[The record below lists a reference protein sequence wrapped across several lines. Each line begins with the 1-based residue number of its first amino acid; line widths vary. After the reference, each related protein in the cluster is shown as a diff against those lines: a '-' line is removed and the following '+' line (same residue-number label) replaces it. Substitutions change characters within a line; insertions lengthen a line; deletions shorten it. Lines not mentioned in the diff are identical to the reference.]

1 MNEAPSPD
9 GASSFILNLPAARRA
24 LSHPKRLWFP
34 LFTPY
39 IFYLSKQTIVC
50 YLTDARVRDM
60 PSPRCHRTMSPKT
73 PPGETREKIY
83 TFMRDRLLAGMPP
96 TVREVQHMFGF
107 KAVQT
112 AQAHLEQLV
121 AMGRLIQHKGR
132 ARGYALPESSV
143 DYAPPPVFAPLLGQ
157 IQAGDLQA
165 AIEDREGTIP
175 VQSRATRRGS
185 EQLFALRVRGE
196 SMTGAGILPDD
207 IVIVRIQETANPG
220 DIVVALVGDEA
231 TVKTFRTRRGRI
243 VLMPENPDFAP
254 IVPDPEECRVLGK
267 VIEVR
272 RYIR

>member
-1 MNEAPSPD
+1 
-9 GASSFILNLPAARRA
+9 
-24 LSHPKRLWFP
+24 
-34 LFTPY
+34 
-39 IFYLSKQTIVC
+39 
-50 YLTDARVRDM
+50 
-60 PSPRCHRTMSPKT
+60 MSPKT

-83 TFMRDRLLAGMPP
+83 SYMRDQLLAGTPP
-96 TVREVQHMFGF
+96 TVREVQQKFGF

-121 AMGRLIQHKGR
+121 ATGKLIRNKGR
-132 ARGYALPESSV
+132 ARGYSLPASSV
-143 DYAPPPVFAPLLGQ
+143 DYVEPAIYAPLLGH

-165 AIEDREGTIP
+165 AIEDREGTVP
-175 VQSRATRRGS
+175 VESRSSRRGS

-220 DIVVALVGDEA
+220 DIVVAMVGDEA
-231 TVKTFRTRRGRI
+231 TVKTFRIRRGRI
-243 VLMPENPDFAP
+243 VLMPENPDFTP
-254 IVPDPEECRVLGK
+254 IVPNPEECRILGK

>member
-1 MNEAPSPD
+1 
-9 GASSFILNLPAARRA
+9 
-24 LSHPKRLWFP
+24 
-34 LFTPY
+34 
-39 IFYLSKQTIVC
+39 
-50 YLTDARVRDM
+50 
-60 PSPRCHRTMSPKT
+60 MSPKT

-96 TVREVQHMFGF
+96 TVREVQQQFGF

-121 AMGRLIQHKGR
+121 ATGRLTRRRGR
-132 ARGYALPESSV
+132 ARGYALPESSA
-143 DYAPPPVFAPLLGQ
+143 DFAPPPVFAPLLGH

-175 VQSRATRRGS
+175 VESRATRRGS

-196 SMTGAGILPDD
+196 SMTGVGIMPDD
-207 IVIVRIQETANPG
+207 IVIVRMQHTANPG
-220 DIVVALVGDEA
+220 DIVVAMVDDEA
-231 TVKTFRTRRGRI
+231 TVKTLRMRRGRI
-243 VLMPENPDFAP
+243 VLTPENPGFSP
-254 IVPDPEECRVLGK
+254 IVPEPDACRILGK